1 MSMTSCGQESK
12 PPRPP
17 MPTDNRATAE
27 RIAREVY
34 EKMDGRV
41 GGAIPVHMMTESV
54 LAGMAHRDRTAEREA
69 VSKALGYIYG
79 QFAARPVVDKDV
91 ALAVVL
97 HALQSKEGYLAAEFD
112 AGERVTLSDG
122 SVVTLSGCGNYLVVT
137 SHSEPPRT
145 WRVDQWR
152 HVPHTGAD
160 FDAVKRLAEQRGA
173 ER

>member
-1 MSMTSCGQESK
+1 
-12 PPRPP
+12 

-34 EKMDGRV
+34 KERNV
-41 GGAIPVHMMTESV
+41 PPHATEPRSLDVALV
-54 LAGMAHRDRTAEREA
+54 LAGMAHRDRTTEREA
-69 VSKALGYIYG
+69 ASKALGYIYG

-122 SVVTLSGCGNYLVVT
+122 SVVELDPDGVELVRRNIARSIPRVAKREHWPLLVT
-137 SHSEPPRT
+137 EL
-145 WRVDQWR
+145 
-152 HVPHTGAD
+152 TGAD

>member
-1 MSMTSCGQESK
+1 
-12 PPRPP
+12 

-34 EKMDGRV
+34 AARNV
-41 GGAIPVHMMTESV
+41 PPHATEPRSLDVALV
-54 LAGMAHRDRTAEREA
+54 LAGMAHRDR
-69 VSKALGYIYG
+69 
-79 QFAARPVVDKDV
+79 
-91 ALAVVL
+91 
-97 HALQSKEGYLAAEFD
+97 AAEFD